1 MLLTVGI
8 VLVVG
13 WIVGTLIFHVA
24 AGLTY
29 AALALGLVLIVWHG
43 VTRPARPRRPPPK
56 S

>member
-13 WIVGTLIFHVA
+13 WLAGTLIFHVV
-24 AGLTY
+24 AGLGY
-29 AALALGLVLIVWHG
+29 AVLALGLVLIVWHG
-43 VTRPARPRRPPPK
+43 VTRPSRPRRPPPK